1 MSVFTA
7 LKNSVD
13 EVGVHLATAANQARK
28 SVINIKDRI
37 EAEHRE
43 IINPGERYGPLWE
56 PPENV
61 EVKIFLTHFFLTPLI
76 QLLAPS
82 LDLFS

>member
-13 EVGVHLATAANQARK
+13 QAAIQARK
-28 SVINIKDRI
+28 SVINIKERI

-43 IINPGERYGPLWE
+43 LINPGERYGPLWE

-61 EVKIFLTHFFLTPLI
+61 EVTFPHKAAICIYIYTHLM
-76 QLLAPS
+76 
-82 LDLFS
+82 